1 MTPNEIKYY
10 GKNPSYHHPFYAQNV
25 RFAYDI
31 RKHLNGE
38 TPKELIEDA
47 RPGESDTV
55 KNYRFKIYKS
65 KTKRAVTKVLN
76 ALQKIRKSTD
86 WKIDYPSEANPKIAE
101 GETLKD
107 YMELNFSKYTSFTNY
122 VFSIALKYIAYD
134 ANAITLW
141 VPSNRNK
148 EDNEYYKP
156 VPIIFTS
163 DQVIDYLFDEDGNMT
178 IVLLSKE
185 KVKLANSQPGSVYY
199 TVDATTIQKFEQV
212 NSDQLYTMAWEFKHE
227 LGFLPIVTMEGQE
240 YESANYL
247 CSYTSRLYPM
257 IPDLDEAAREYSDV
271 QASVVQHLHP
281 LLWIM
286 NNQEC
291 IKCKGSGEIPVQNAA
306 PIKCPSCKG
315 TGRPPFNPYEFFSVK
330 AANAGETQIP
340 VPPAGEI
347 PKQLGIVELQD
358 KRVRDHIH
366 DSFSAIGMEILDAV
380 PLNQSGVAKEIDRS
394 EPDAFINSF
403 GEDLVRYMD
412 DGYFIVNE
420 YRYKGIITDEK
431 KRKEQLPFIAVP
443 AKFDLITEGMIMQE
457 INNLVNSK
465 ADPAFIRAAT
475 IDLINKKYDNDDEEK
490 ERLLMKIELD
500 PFAGQSEEALA
511 QQLLNGGIPNKA
523 KYILHCGIS
532 EYVDRLIEEQGEK
545 LKDLTKKEKLK
556 ILLGYAQE
564 DMAAMTTGEA
574 KLNATAS
581 TSAEANPVS

>member
-1 MTPNEIKYY
+1 MTPKDITYY
-10 GKNPSYHHPFYAQNV
+10 GKNPSYHHPFYNQNV
-25 RFAYDI
+25 KFAYDI

-38 TPKELIEDA
+38 YPKELIDEA

-55 KNYRFKIYKS
+55 KAYRAKIYKP

-76 ALQKIRKSTD
+76 ALQKIRKSQD
-86 WKIDYPSEANPKIAE
+86 WKIDYPSETNPKIAE

-107 YMELNFSKYTSFTNY
+107 YMELNFGKYTSFTNY
-122 VFSIALKYIAYD
+122 TFSVALRYIAYD

-141 VPSNRNK
+141 LPSNINK

-163 DQVIDYLFDEDGNMT
+163 EQIIDYLFDTDGNMT

-185 KVKLANSQPGSVYY
+185 KVKLSNSQPGSVYY
-199 TVDATTIQKFEQV
+199 TVDSTTIQKFEQV
-212 NSDQLYTMAWEFKHE
+212 NSDQVFTEAWEFEHN

-240 YESANYL
+240 YESANHL
-247 CSYTSRLYPM
+247 CSYTARMYPM

-291 IKCKGSGEIPVQNAA
+291 IKCKGSGSIPVQNEA
-306 PIKCPSCKG
+306 PITCPSCKG
-315 TGRPPFNPYEFFSVK
+315 SGRPPFNPYEFFSVK
-330 AANAGETQIP
+330 PSQAGEAQVP

-366 DSFSAIGMEILDAV
+366 DSFSSIGMEILDAV

-403 GEDLVRYMD
+403 AEDLVRYMD
-412 DGYFIVNE
+412 DGYYIVNE

-431 KRKEQLPFIAVP
+431 KREAQLPFIAVP
-443 AKFDLITEGMIMQE
+443 VKYDLITEGMIMQQ
-457 INNLVNSK
+457 INNLVASK
-465 ADPAFIRAAT
+465 ADPAFIRAST
-475 IDLINKKYDNDDEEK
+475 VDLINKKYDNDDEEK

-500 PFAGQSEEALA
+500 PYAGQSEEMLA
-511 QQLLNGGIPNKA
+511 IKLMNGGIPNKA
-523 KYILHCGIS
+523 KYILHSGIS
-532 EYVDRLIEEQGEK
+532 EYVDRLIEDQGDK
-545 LKDLTKKEKLK
+545 LKDMPKKEKLK
-556 ILLGYAQE
+556 ILLGYARE
-564 DMAAMTTGEA
+564 DMAAMTTGET
-574 KLNATAS
+574 KLLTP
-581 TSAEANPVS
+581 TTEV